1 MQSQDQVSVE
11 VAGIVE
17 EAWHALG
24 TLEHYQRDGEETGR
38 ARLEALYRQVTRA
51 VASLD
56 LDGLRAH
63 AARIARVRHEAGYE
77 RSEVLAAFY
86 ALEDAVWRHASS
98 QLPEADRGWG
108 LGLVGTAFAN
118 ARENTHHN
126 NYGSYELAKCIVE
139 GVKANKL
146 GLADYVIDGLPAF
159 NPAQPDAVETF
170 SLPLAPR
177 SSVVK
182 PDGN

>member
-17 EAWHALG
+17 EAWHAID
-24 TLEHYQRDGEETGR
+24 TLEHYQRDGEATGR

-63 AARIARVRHEAGYE
+63 AARIARVRHDAGYD

-118 ARENTHHN
+118 AREAVGQAFDALSPRALQPFLDLTPVFHR
-126 NYGSYELAKCIVE
+126 SAALETRP
-139 GVKANKL
+139 
-146 GLADYVIDGLPAF
+146 ADDLVYPV
-159 NPAQPDAVETF
+159 
-170 SLPLAPR
+170 
-177 SSVVK
+177 
-182 PDGN
+182 

>member
-1 MQSQDQVSVE
+1 MQNQDQVDIE

-17 EAWHALG
+17 EAWQAIA

-38 ARLEALYRQVTRA
+38 ARLAALYRQVTRA

-63 AARIARVRHEAGYE
+63 AARIARVRQQAGYE
-77 RSEVLAAFY
+77 QSEVEAAFY
-86 ALEDAVWRHASS
+86 ALEDAVWRHTSS

-118 ARENTHHN
+118 AHE
-126 NYGSYELAKCIVE
+126 
-139 GVKANKL
+139 
-146 GLADYVIDGLPAF
+146 
-159 NPAQPDAVETF
+159 AVAETF
-170 SLPLAPR
+170 DALSPRARKPFLDLSAVFHRSAPIETR
-177 SSVVK
+177 PADDLVYPV
-182 PDGN
+182 

>member
-1 MQSQDQVSVE
+1 MQSQEQVDVE

-17 EAWHALG
+17 EAWQAIA

-38 ARLEALYRQVTRA
+38 ARLAALYRQVTRA

-77 RSEVLAAFY
+77 PTEVEAAFF
-86 ALEDAVWRHASS
+86 ALEDAVWRHTSS

-118 ARENTHHN
+118 AREAVAESFDALSPRARQPFLDLTPVFHRSAAH
-126 NYGSYELAKCIVE
+126 EARP
-139 GVKANKL
+139 
-146 GLADYVIDGLPAF
+146 ADDLVYPV
-159 NPAQPDAVETF
+159 
-170 SLPLAPR
+170 
-177 SSVVK
+177 
-182 PDGN
+182 